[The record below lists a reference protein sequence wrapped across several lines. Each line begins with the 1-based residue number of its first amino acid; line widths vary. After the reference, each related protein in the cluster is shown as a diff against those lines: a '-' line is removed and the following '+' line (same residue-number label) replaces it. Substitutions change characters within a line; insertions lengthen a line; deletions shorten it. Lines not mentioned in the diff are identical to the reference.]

1 MSTVHLPDLKNAFNL
16 IKIHLVRCQ
25 FVRFYYISVGE
36 MNDFR
41 KLEKVRRIDFSVD
54 ASKQF
59 HIKVVVQCY
68 CTMRQNIL

>member
-16 IKIHLVRCQ
+16 IKIHLVQCQ

-41 KLEKVRRIDFSVD
+41 KLEKGKKNRF
-54 ASKQF
+54 
-59 HIKVVVQCY
+59 
-68 CTMRQNIL
+68 